1 LVVLSLLLKNAVP
14 PCAAAKAGV
23 NETEN
28 CACETT
34 AAACF
39 PRNTP
44 CWISRS
50 ALQELRAARPQRVG
64 PDARYLK
71 EKNFDK
77 LVYGA
82 PATV

>member
-1 LVVLSLLLKNAVP
+1 LLVLSLLLKNAVP
-14 PCAAAKAGV
+14 RCAAAKAGV
-23 NETEN
+23 NETEK

-34 AAACF
+34 VAPYF

-44 CWISRS
+44 CWISRP
-50 ALQELRAARPQRVG
+50 ALEELRAARPQRAG

-77 LVYGA
+77 LVYRA
-82 PATV
+82 PASV